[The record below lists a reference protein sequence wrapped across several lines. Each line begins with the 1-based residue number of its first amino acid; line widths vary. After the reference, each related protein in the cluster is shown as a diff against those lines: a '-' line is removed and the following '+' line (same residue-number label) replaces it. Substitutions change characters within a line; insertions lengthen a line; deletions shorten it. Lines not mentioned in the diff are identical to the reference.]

1 MLNVQADVRRRL
13 SEMLAPVPVKVSVPE
28 NMPDEFVTVRR
39 DGGAWENGLLDKAGL
54 EIYAWAKSE
63 ADACA
68 LAEKTADAMASLCFA
83 DGYASVRMEQM
94 CSDADP
100 NTRKPR
106 WYLSDTIKNF
116 KPTEQ
121 RRDNG

>member
-1 MLNVQADVRRRL
+1 MLNIQADVRRRL

-68 LAEKTADAMASLCFA
+68 LAEKTA
-83 DGYASVRMEQM
+83 
-94 CSDADP
+94 
-100 NTRKPR
+100 
-106 WYLSDTIKNF
+106 
-116 KPTEQ
+116 
-121 RRDNG
+121 